1 MNRTLRVVFTIL
13 LLTLVWTFRRTR
25 GAIVVTFLAGIWLR
39 RAWVA
44 GPNSQGALGRSGP
57 PRWVR
62 AASGNALTA
71 GTQRHTGSLFEAPP
85 AKQST
90 RWW

>member
-39 RAWVA
+39 RAWVT
-44 GPNSQGALGRSGP
+44 GPTNRGTLGRSGP

-62 AASGNALTA
+62 AASGNALA
-71 GTQRHTGSLFEAPP
+71 SGTQRHTGSLFEAPP
-85 AKQST
+85 AKQT
-90 RWW
+90 ARWW